1 VQCSDYK
8 ERPLIGKVT
17 EKGEDEVVMDWY
29 IGSYSGTWREW
40 KGRDNGKTVVFSQ
53 TIKSDDILQTV
64 LLTKSMRLQPQTVKD
79 LKNIYSSI

>member
-8 ERPLIGKVT
+8 EHPLIGKVT
-17 EKGEDEVVMDWY
+17 EKRQDEVVMDWY

-53 TIKSDDILQTV
+53 TIKCDD
-64 LLTKSMRLQPQTVKD
+64 
-79 LKNIYSSI
+79 IYSSPDEEYEASTSNS